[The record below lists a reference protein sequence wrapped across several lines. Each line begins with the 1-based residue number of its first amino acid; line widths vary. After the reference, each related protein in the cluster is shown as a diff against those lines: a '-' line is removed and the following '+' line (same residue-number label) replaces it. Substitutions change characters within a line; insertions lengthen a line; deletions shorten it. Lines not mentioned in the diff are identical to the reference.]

1 MADHSWTWR
10 TEQFIPSE
18 TGAGQRILEDV
29 LGQLAAQAW
38 AEHEVHGIHL
48 ALEEAL
54 VNAIRHGNRSDV
66 NKRVHVSCKLSA
78 SRLWVQIRDEGPG
91 FNPEDVPD
99 PTEPDRLEV
108 PSGRGIMLMRAF
120 MSRVE
125 YNEIG
130 NCVVMEK
137 ERPETR

>member
-54 VNAIRHGNRSDV
+54 VNAIRHGNRSDI
-66 NKRVHVSCKLSA
+66 NKRVHVTCKLSA

>member
-1 MADHSWTWR
+1 MSEHLWTWR

-18 TGAGQRILEDV
+18 TGAGQRVLEDV
-29 LGQLAAQAW
+29 LGQLAAQEW
-38 AEHEVHGIHL
+38 GEHELHGVHL

-54 VNAIRHGNRSDV
+54 VNAIRHGNRSDK
-66 NKRVHVSCKLSA
+66 NKRVHVECKLSP
-78 SRLWVQIRDEGPG
+78 SRLWVQIQDEGPG
-91 FNPEDVPD
+91 FDPEEVPD
-99 PTEPDRLEV
+99 PTSPDRLEV

-125 YNEIG
+125 YNDVG

-137 ERPETR
+137 ERKA